1 LFDASETGSLNDI
14 ELLLDNMKNPYPI
27 DINAKGLDGWTALHF
42 ASNEGHH
49 EVVSFLLK
57 HKVDL
62 EAITNMGR
70 KALHIATIRGNYEV
84 VELLILAKAQ
94 INCQDAES
102 YTPLHYA
109 SENGH
114 EKILHL
120 LLQQKPDLKLKNFQG
135 MYAVDL
141 CLNIKIREIF
151 ECHGCDFSSED
162 EHYGRTAF
170 GNCILSNSRAD
181 HVGKFLMWGM
191 QNRQK

>member
-1 LFDASETGSLNDI
+1 MEA
-14 ELLLDNMKNPYPI
+14 LLDKIKNPYPI

-42 ASNEGHH
+42 ASNEGNH
-49 EVVSFLLK
+49 EVVSTLLR
-57 HKVDL
+57 HKVNL

-70 KALHIATIRGNYEV
+70 RALHIATIRGNYEV
-84 VELLILAKAQ
+84 VEFLILAKAE

-114 EKILHL
+114 EKILIM
-120 LLQQKPDLKLKNFQG
+120 LLQQKPDTKLKNFQG
-135 MYAVDL
+135 MYAIDL

-151 ECHGCDFSSED
+151 DTFGCDAIAEE